1 MYLPDSKFQTST
13 TTEFS
18 YVEVEHFT
26 RNQNSSL
33 RPRIFEEEAITTES
47 TLSPLQ
53 RIRNTLEPYRKRF
66 RNDFICLLRDSEF
79 EYGYSSPAEEY
90 VSVQRLKFGPLVPEW
105 INELFL
111 ECFADSYILGSVLR
125 VMSHFEYN
133 SLYPQ
138 GITMCI
144 AALSHEE
151 TTVKEEAVRV
161 IENWENADMIP
172 LLKRLD
178 VPEEWLSDY
187 IHQVIE
193 DIEANR

>member
-33 RPRIFEEEAITTES
+33 RPRVFEEEAITTES

-53 RIRNTLEPYRKRF
+53 RIRNTLEPYKKRF
-66 RNDFICLLRDSEF
+66 RNEFICLLRDSEF

-90 VSVQRLKFGPLVPEW
+90 VSAQLLKFGTWVREW

-111 ECFADSYILGSVLR
+111 EYFADPYILGSVLR

-187 IHQVIE
+187 IHQVID

>member
-1 MYLPDSKFQTST
+1 MYLPDSKFQTPARMRFSPIRSNQFIRYST
-13 TTEFS
+13 LHLEDA
-18 YVEVEHFT
+18 
-26 RNQNSSL
+26 L
-33 RPRIFEEEAITTES
+33 AAES
-47 TLSPLQ
+47 THSLLKSTL
-53 RIRNTLEPYRKRF
+53 NTLEPCRKRF
-66 RNDFICLLRDSEF
+66 RNEFICLLRDSEF

-90 VSVQRLKFGPLVPEW
+90 VSAQLLKFGPLVREW

-111 ECFADSYILGSVLR
+111 EYFADPYILGSVLR

-144 AALSHEE
+144 AALSHSEP
-151 TTVKEEAVRV
+151 VIKEEAVRV
-161 IENWENADMIP
+161 IENWENTDMIP

-178 VPEEWLSDY
+178 VPEKWLSDY